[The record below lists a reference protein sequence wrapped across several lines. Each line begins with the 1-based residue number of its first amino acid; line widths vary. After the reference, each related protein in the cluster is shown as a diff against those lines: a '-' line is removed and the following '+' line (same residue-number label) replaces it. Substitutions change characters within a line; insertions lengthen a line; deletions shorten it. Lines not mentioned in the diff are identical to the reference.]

1 MKPIVGAA
9 NEDSLPPPPPVLIVD
24 DDDDLRTLLV
34 LALRR
39 ARLETIEASTGE
51 EAIAILRQQPVSVV
65 VCDLHMPG
73 VSGLDVVREMRRRPQ
88 TANLPV
94 LLMTGSGDADSVLEG
109 LDGGADDF
117 LAKPVRLEELVARVR
132 AHLRTQS
139 KWATLLD
146 SEIQSRADAV
156 RAIGQLPLSADPE
169 ELASAVV
176 TELAER
182 TGAHHVGVF
191 QLSVG
196 DRLLPLARYAHDAGM
211 IRGGPPI
218 PPPRA
223 RELLALARA
232 GPWSEHTGDA
242 LPAEAQD
249 IFWTA
254 PPDIGV
260 GSPIYVGG
268 DIVGLLTLGANVG
281 PDGHYAPVMAKLLAS
296 AIDYASVLSAVA
308 GNAIADRRSAQAEQ
322 DRLRRLLAA
331 GDYYPVFQPIVDLAS
346 SEPTGYEALTRFTD
360 GVAPDVRF
368 AEAAAAGLGVEFE
381 LAAVR
386 AALDGAQLLPTGPFI
401 SVNVSPD
408 VLMRSGR
415 RLARRLELT
424 DRPVV
429 VEVTEHARIDD
440 YKAFRRAVDRLPGVS
455 LAVDDGGAGYA
466 SLSHILELAPKY
478 AKLDISLVRGIDADP
493 RRQGMVAG
501 LAFFATRTGTSLI
514 AEGVERQEEA
524 DALLTLGVEFAQG
537 YLFGRPERIAT
548 SGSPP

>member
-1 MKPIVGAA
+1 VKQGVGTASEA
-9 NEDSLPPPPPVLIVD
+9 SSPNPPPVLIVD

-51 EAIAILRQQPVSVV
+51 EAILILREQQVSVV
-65 VCDLHMPG
+65 VCDLRMPG
-73 VSGLDVVREMRRRPQ
+73 MSGLDVVREIRRSPV
-88 TANLPV
+88 TATLPV
-94 LLMTGSGDADSVLEG
+94 LLMTGSGDADSVIEG

-132 AHLRTQS
+132 AHLRTQT

-146 SEIQSRADAV
+146 GEIQSRADAV

-169 ELASAVV
+169 EIASAVV

-182 TGAHHVGVF
+182 TGAHHIGVF

-196 DRLLPLARYAHDAGM
+196 GRLLPLARYVATTGVV
-211 IRGGPPI
+211 RGGPPM
-218 PPPRA
+218 PPARA
-223 RELLALARA
+223 KELLSLAA
-232 GPWSEHTGDA
+232 VGPWSEHTGDA
-242 LPAEAQD
+242 LPAESQD

-254 PPDIGV
+254 PPDV
-260 GSPIYVGG
+260 GAGAPIFVGG

-281 PDGHYAPVMAKLLAS
+281 SDGHYAPVKAKLLAS
-296 AIDYASVLSAVA
+296 AIDYASVLGVVA
-308 GNAIADRRSAQAEQ
+308 GNAIADRRSAEEEH

-331 GDYYPVFQPIVDLAS
+331 GDYYPVYQPVVHLAS
-346 SEPTGYEALTRFTD
+346 AEPKGYEALTRFTD
-360 GVAPDVRF
+360 GVAPDIRF
-368 AEAAAAGLGVEFE
+368 AEAAAAGLAVEFE
-381 LAAVR
+381 LAAIR

-408 VLMRSGR
+408 VLLRSGR
-415 RLARRLELT
+415 RLARLLELS

-429 VEVTEHARIDD
+429 IEVTEHARIDD

-455 LAVDDGGAGYA
+455 LAVDDAGAGYA
-466 SLSHILELAPKY
+466 SLSHILELEPKY
-478 AKLDISLVRGIDADP
+478 AKLDISLVSAIDSDP

-501 LAFFATRTGTSLI
+501 LAFFATQTGTSLI

-524 DALLTLGVEFAQG
+524 DALRKLGVEFAQG
-537 YLFGRPERIAT
+537 YLFGRPGRIAI
-548 SGSPP
+548 